1 MAEECLND
9 SAVAHDV
16 HLAAQTCQLL
26 GLRGDDDDPRAL
38 FGKFADHFVNL
49 LTRTDINTLR
59 RLIKHEYGA
68 AAQQPPCNNDFLLV
82 AAAENSGF
90 RFSGAFERSQV
101 ETLE

>member
-1 MAEECLND
+1 MTPGL
-9 SAVAHDV
+9 VRQV
-16 HLAAQTCQLL
+16 HGSLCKQ
-26 GLRGDDDDPRAL
+26 
-38 FGKFADHFVNL
+38 

-82 AAAENSGF
+82 AAAENSEF